1 MSSSDYLE
9 SDSRTVPETQPSP
22 SATTSYQSK
31 DTDTS
36 ARQVGVYDRPDRPT
50 GVSPTILGLIALAII
65 TILAIILVVWVL

>member
-22 SATTSYQSK
+22 STATRYQSK
-31 DTDTS
+31 DPDTS

-50 GVSPTILGLIALAII
+50 GVSPTILGLMTLAILA
-65 TILAIILVVWVL
+65 ILAIILVVWVL